1 MRGRQTHSPEKNPTW
16 MDVVF
21 GLKRQNPDQAVTA
34 GEAGSTPGGF
44 LVSA

>member
-1 MRGRQTHSPEKNPTW
+1 MRGRQTHSPEKNPMW

-21 GLKRQNPDQAVTA
+21 GLKRQNPDQAVTV